1 MAKFLAVHPVGSE
14 MTLESGAPKA
24 QSIKAHLTADAY
36 WIRSYYAPEAGAL
49 YCIWDAKDADAV
61 SKVLAEAAPDLPT
74 DGPYKIEMYIH
85 SEDFR

>member
-1 MAKFLAVHPVGSE
+1 MAKFLVIHPVGSE
-14 MTLESGAPKA
+14 MTVEAGTPMA

-49 YCIWDAKDADAV
+49 YCLWDAGDP
-61 SKVLAEAAPDLPT
+61 EAIVPELPSE
-74 DGPYKIEMYIH
+74 GPYKIEMYLH